1 MIIESAFFK
10 LPDYLRVVESPGE
23 LYESQ
28 LIFMFAVALHQ
39 ELSSRGLFHLLPYI
53 QLNKP
58 YPHGGNRKADVYF
71 RVPMK
76 KLSPELLARWCTA
89 GVCEENWV
97 EVEYYGGLG
106 VVHGKKRQPV
116 ERSAT
121 RTKAVNALK
130 LLNNLFR
137 LEYYAGEGCKYLLAV
152 FDTKPDEYLP
162 FRSMHVLKP
171 LFEKPGVL
179 NIKIPVDQVTRRRT
193 AYRSMDKRI
202 LDELEKAEKASQ
214 KELSLNVMVY
224 SITPVQTSGLVTPPP
239 EYAEKSATY
248 YFYLIRLLEPAKSI
262 TN

>member
-1 MIIESAFFK
+1 MIIESAFFR
-10 LPDYLRVVESPGE
+10 LPDYLRTVESPGE

-28 LIFMFAVALHQ
+28 LVFMFAVALYQ

-58 YPHGGNRKADVYF
+58 YPRGGNRKADVYF
-71 RVPMK
+71 RVPTK
-76 KLSPELLARWCTA
+76 RLSPELLTRWCVA
-89 GVCEENWV
+89 GVCEENWI

-106 VVHGKKRQPV
+106 IMYGKRQRPI

-121 RTKAVNALK
+121 RTKAANALK
-130 LLNNLFR
+130 LLNSLLR

-162 FRSMHVLKP
+162 FKSMYVLKP
-171 LFEKPGVL
+171 IFEKPGVF

-202 LDELEKAEKASQ
+202 LDELEKAEKAGQ
-214 KELSLNVMVY
+214 RELSLDIIVY
-224 SITPVQTSGLVTPPP
+224 SIKPIQASGLVTPPP
-239 EYAEKSATY
+239 DYSEKSTVH
-248 YFYLIRLLEPAKSI
+248 YFYLMRLLEPPRSTAD
-262 TN
+262 